1 MQGFQ
6 FVLPPVPIGRLRS
19 LYALAPPVQF
29 LDLSADLR
37 HIVLL
42 KLQESF
48 FRLLLQRLQ
57 FIQLAFLRPAFLRDR
72 RKGLP
77 DPCLHRTQIRFRYRA
92 AAGGADDP
100 GLKALLGAPAPGCT

>member
-1 MQGFQ
+1 MRGFK
-6 FVLPPVPIGRLRS
+6 
-19 LYALAPPVQF
+19 ALAPPVQF

-72 RKGLP
+72 LKRLP
-77 DPCLHRTQIRFRYRA
+77 DPDLQDR
-92 AAGGADDP
+92 
-100 GLKALLGAPAPGCT
+100 KSVV